1 MSNKLKT
8 LSPSQLEHFIKE
20 KVDEYIGE
28 DCTCTVINRD
38 TPNIDTEADIALDN
52 ERSLSFEVTLSYS
65 ESE

>member
-28 DCTCTVINRD
+28 DCTCTVTNRD

-65 ESE
+65 ESD